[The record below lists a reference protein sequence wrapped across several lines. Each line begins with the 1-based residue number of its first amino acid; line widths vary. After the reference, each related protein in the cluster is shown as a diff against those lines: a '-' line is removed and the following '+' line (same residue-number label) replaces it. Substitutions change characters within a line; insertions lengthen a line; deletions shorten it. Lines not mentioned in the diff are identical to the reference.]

1 MISTYSG
8 YASHVEGTL
17 TNGNPFHVYFRHK
30 SQYDGDTEV
39 CNLDYDDTDSYG
51 PEHITLKATTNEP
64 YYYYIYKYA
73 GSGTVAASRAK
84 ITVHQG
90 NALIAEYN
98 VPTNLGGDD
107 YWNVFAIKDGQ
118 LITKNTITS
127 SADTSYA
134 D

>member
-1 MISTYSG
+1 M
-8 YASHVEGTL
+8 VNRL
-17 TNGNPFHVYFRHK
+17 
-30 SQYDGDTEV
+30 Q
-39 CNLDYDDTDSYG
+39 
-51 PEHITLKATTNEP
+51 EHITSKVTTNLLD
-64 YYYYIYKYA
+64 
-73 GSGTVAASRAK
+73 SGTVATFRAK

-90 NALIAEYN
+90 NAQIAEYN

-127 SADTSYA
+127 SADTHYA